1 MQSGLWINGE
11 VTDEDIGI
19 GFVEGSIE
27 RVNVSGWCGLILG
40 ELGLGELDLTW
51 VSVKATCPDLWAI
64 PGERAVA
71 NCATEKD
78 AEQHK

>member
-27 RVNVSGWCGLILG
+27 RVNVSG
-40 ELGLGELDLTW
+40 
-51 VSVKATCPDLWAI
+51 
-64 PGERAVA
+64 
-71 NCATEKD
+71 
-78 AEQHK
+78 